1 MTALS
6 VATPKLQ
13 SRLVFDKYDSTGNG
27 KVTKEE
33 FHNLCWGMGH
43 YLDDESFEA
52 AWCEV
57 ETEGT
62 GELSYEEFI
71 AWWRSDDRWDH
82 LQLTELQLR
91 NMATVHEYFR
101 WFDVEGDGELTHE
114 EFAGLHS
121 YMLESGFE
129 VGDAEEVLEEVDTSH
144 DDKVSYNEF
153 VVWMCMVGC
162 LDNANIKAIAQKHHE
177 KALERRASGLS
188 LAEQLAQEQEQ
199 YKQALLSSSPGAF
212 F

>member
-1 MTALS
+1 MAIDF
-6 VATPKLQ
+6 
-13 SRLVFDKYDSTGNG
+13 LVCG
-27 KVTKEE
+27 
-33 FHNLCWGMGH
+33 
-43 YLDDESFEA
+43 
-52 AWCEV
+52 V
-57 ETEGT
+57 EHSGT
-62 GELSYEEFI
+62 TLV
-71 AWWRSDDRWDH
+71 SD
-82 LQLTELQLR
+82 L
-91 NMATVHEYFR
+91 FR
-101 WFDVEGDGELTHE
+101 QIPHC
-114 EFAGLHS
+114 
-121 YMLESGFE
+121 ESGFE